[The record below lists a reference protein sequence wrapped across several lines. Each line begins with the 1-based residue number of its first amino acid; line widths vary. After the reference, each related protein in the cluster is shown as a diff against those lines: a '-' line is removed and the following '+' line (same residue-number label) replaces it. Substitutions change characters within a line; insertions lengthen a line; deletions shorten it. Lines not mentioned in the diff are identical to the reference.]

1 MPKQIT
7 RAEFDVME
15 VLWRKSPLG
24 AAEVADHLSGSSSRS
39 LKTIKTLLSRLVE
52 KGALAHEPD
61 GRRYL
66 YRPMVSRAAYVRSA
80 TGRLADQLFG
90 GRVAP
95 LVAHLAMGR
104 GLSDD
109 DIQELETL
117 LSELKRDDN

>member
-1 MPKQIT
+1 MAKQIT

-15 VLWRKSPLG
+15 VLWAESPL
-24 AAEVADHLSGSSSRS
+24 AAADVAERMPEPASRS
-39 LKTIKTLLSRLVE
+39 VKTVKTLLSRLVD

-66 YRPMVSRAAYVRSA
+66 YRPLVSRADYANAA
-80 TGRLADQLFG
+80 TGRLADQLFD
-90 GRVAP
+90 GRAAP

-109 DIQELETL
+109 DIQELEDL
-117 LSELKRDDN
+117 LAELKRDGE